1 MRNIFPETIE
11 KAVFMPEEKGKTKT
25 ITFEPDEDVAE
36 SLSQLMDAVSNA
48 YGFRTKVINE
58 ALRRELP
65 NIVRR
70 QRVALE
76 KLEGK
81 RAA

>member
-1 MRNIFPETIE
+1 MKDIFPPVLQ
-11 KAVFMPEEKGKTKT
+11 KPLFMPEDKKTKT

-48 YGFRTKVINE
+48 YGFRTRVINE

-70 QRVALE
+70 QRLALE